1 MAQDPQ
7 NTPEPTSTDTTD
19 TADTTDTGAKPKR
32 DEREVEWAFDFA
44 NLGESIRNLL
54 SSLAGDEDVQFSE
67 FEVARAAAEVAEI
80 DIDFSVGEA
89 FIAALPAES
98 DLLMSAELRHIGEIE
113 LVDEGETQRYITL
126 KQRVK
131 ASKAGRSI
139 QQGLRALADRQ
150 NLRWDVMLSPAV
162 PLVLDVDGGVGPSEL
177 DLSGLQLRS
186 LNADTGVGELTL
198 TLPVQSDMFEAT
210 LDGGVGR
217 TRIYIPDGTA
227 AMLDIDGGVGAV
239 EITVPPGAAV
249 QLKAKGG
256 LGSVSVPASMQAKGK
271 PKDFGMSGTWQTDG
285 YDLAEQH
292 IVIRYDGGVGQLT
305 IREAELI

>member
-1 MAQDPQ
+1 MTQDPQ
-7 NTPEPTSTDTTD
+7 NTPEPISTDAPD
-19 TADTTDTGAKPKR
+19 EKPKR
-32 DEREVEWAFDFA
+32 DGREVEWAFDFA

-54 SSLAGDEDVQFSE
+54 ASLAGDEEVQVSE
-67 FEVARAAAEVAEI
+67 FEAVRGAAEVAEI

-89 FIAALPAES
+89 FISALPAES
-98 DLLMSAELRHIGEIE
+98 TLLMSAELRHIGDVE
-113 LVDEGETQRYITL
+113 LVDEGETQRYLTL
-126 KQRVK
+126 KQQVK

-150 NLRWDVMLSPAV
+150 NLRWDVLLSPAV
-162 PLVLDVDGGVGPSEL
+162 PLVLDIDGGVGPAEL

-186 LNADTGVGELTL
+186 LSADTGVGELTL
-198 TLPVQSDMFEAT
+198 TLPAQDEMFEAT

-227 AMLDIDGGVGAV
+227 AILDIDGGVGAV
-239 EITVPPGAAV
+239 EITVPPNAAV

-256 LGSVSVPASMQAKGK
+256 LGSLSVPASMQAKNK
-271 PKDFGMSGTWQTDG
+271 VKDFGMSGTWQTDG
-285 YDLAEQH
+285 YDLADRH